1 MRKRNRD
8 PAHLISKEEIMN
20 TYAEKKKSPMLTKKQ
35 QSPQKSS
42 DEMLRSGLS
51 SLHSRPAALS
61 EELGNKIRERCGI
74 NPASVKVYRDDGLSG
89 LGQKAYAKGAEIH
102 LSGGVSTSGEEG
114 QRVVLHEAAHIAQQ
128 GSRSVAGAVND
139 DPALEQQADRVA
151 AGEVMQGSFSVPVNS
166 ENAPVQ
172 GWAPWDKA
180 KKKFAEK
187 KERDAKRTAAFA
199 EGTSL
204 GNKHLDRLVAANDWV
219 RDKMDDFRDFRS
231 GVKEKIAD
239 KYHGSKFE
247 SGVNKTKGWFK
258 GVGSGIAGMA
268 KSAGNWV
275 KDKATDAGT
284 AIKGS
289 KLGQWVSR
297 KKEERAKKKAEEAL
311 KPKEPGKFSKFMTGA
326 KNWVSDKAKSA
337 GGWISD
343 KAKAAG
349 SAIKGSKLGQWV
361 SRKKEERAKKKAAE
375 AQKEPGWFKKTAAA
389 AGEKIKSGAGWV
401 KDKAVKGGTWVKN
414 KAVKAGKWLSKKKDD
429 ISDWI
434 EEKKQAYA
442 DHDDQRYLKR
452 LVRKGGASA
461 LNAIALA
468 DQDLK
473 HGEYSG
479 NVKHRAEALRD
490 YDEEKRQFMT
500 DEESKAAK
508 AAKKAEPLSA
518 GKVLDVVGDNVD
530 VVGSVMSAHD
540 ARKRGNSQ
548 QAALDS
554 MDAINSGMGYVT
566 KGLSS
571 LDLPGLS
578 AVGDVAEMGTTIGK
592 LGIHSYQK
600 HKLNGVDE
608 AGQTAGVDEADQKYM
623 RIAHSGYGN
632 TLDQEIRSGVGDVAK
647 YGISALG
654 SGLSAVTGGVSS
666 TVAKGLNKAVDLGV
680 SHMNSSARE
689 KTDSEIGYEDIF
701 GSVDAAKKFKSKHS
715 IDKNTMEILMR
726 RNTGS
731 RSMSD
736 LADRSR
742 YEAARVN
749 HQYLAREGDNGAKKM
764 MAAFGEKNFEQTPLS
779 MIDEK
784 IGQSHSLKELNKR
797 RRLAY

>member
-1 MRKRNRD
+1 
-8 PAHLISKEEIMN
+8 MN

-102 LSGGVSTSGEEG
+102 LSGGVSTSGEDG

-337 GGWISD
+337 GT
-343 KAKAAG
+343 
-349 SAIKGSKLGQWV
+349 AIKESKLGQWV

-518 GKVLDVVGDNVD
+518 GKVLDAVGDNVD

-749 HQYLAREGDNGAKKM
+749 HQYLAKEGDNGAKKM

-784 IGQSHSLKELNKR
+784 IGQSHSLKELNRR

>member
-1 MRKRNRD
+1 
-8 PAHLISKEEIMN
+8 MN

-337 GGWISD
+337 GT
-343 KAKAAG
+343 
-349 SAIKGSKLGQWV
+349 AIKESKLGQWV

-479 NVKHRAEALRD
+479 NVKHRAEALQD

-518 GKVLDVVGDNVD
+518 GKVLDAVGDNVD

-701 GSVDAAKKFKSKHS
+701 GSVEAAKKFKSKHS

-784 IGQSHSLKELNKR
+784 IGQSHSLKELNRR

>member
-1 MRKRNRD
+1 
-8 PAHLISKEEIMN
+8 MN

-518 GKVLDVVGDNVD
+518 GKVLNAVGDNVD

-701 GSVDAAKKFKSKHS
+701 GSVEAAKKFKSKHS

>member
-1 MRKRNRD
+1 
-8 PAHLISKEEIMN
+8 MN

-102 LSGGVSTSGEEG
+102 LSGGVSTSGEDG
-114 QRVVLHEAAHIAQQ
+114 QRVILHEAAHIAQQ

-337 GGWISD
+337 GT
-343 KAKAAG
+343 
-349 SAIKGSKLGQWV
+349 AIKESKLGQWV

-375 AQKEPGWFKKTAAA
+375 SQKEPGWFKKTAAA

-414 KAVKAGKWLSKKKDD
+414 KAVKAGKWISKKKDD

-452 LVRKGGASA
+452 LVRKGGASV
-461 LNAIALA
+461 LNSIALA

-518 GKVLDVVGDNVD
+518 GKVLDAVGDNVD

-578 AVGDVAEMGTTIGK
+578 AVGDVAEMRTTIGK

-689 KTDSEIGYEDIF
+689 KTDSDIGYEDIF

-715 IDKNTMEILMR
+715 IDKYTMEILMR

-749 HQYLAREGDNGAKKM
+749 HQYLAKEGDNGAKKM

-784 IGQSHSLKELNKR
+784 IGQSHSLKELNRR

>member
-1 MRKRNRD
+1 
-8 PAHLISKEEIMN
+8 MN

-35 QSPQKSS
+35 HSPQKSS
-42 DEMLRSGLS
+42 DEMLCSGLS

-102 LSGGVSTSGEEG
+102 LSGGVSTSGEDG

-337 GGWISD
+337 G
-343 KAKAAG
+343 
-349 SAIKGSKLGQWV
+349 SAIKESKLGQWV

-414 KAVKAGKWLSKKKDD
+414 KAVKAGKWLSKKKGD

-452 LVRKGGASA
+452 LVRKGGASV
-461 LNAIALA
+461 LNAIAMA

-473 HGEYSG
+473 HGEHSG

-518 GKVLDVVGDNVD
+518 GKVLDAVGDNVD

-632 TLDQEIRSGVGDVAK
+632 TLDQDIRSGVGDVAK

-784 IGQSHSLKELNKR
+784 IGQSHSLKELNRR

>member
-1 MRKRNRD
+1 
-8 PAHLISKEEIMN
+8 MN

-102 LSGGVSTSGEEG
+102 LSGGVSTSGEDG
-114 QRVVLHEAAHIAQQ
+114 QRVILHEAAHIAQQ

-337 GGWISD
+337 GT
-343 KAKAAG
+343 
-349 SAIKGSKLGQWV
+349 AIKESKLGQWV

-414 KAVKAGKWLSKKKDD
+414 KAVKAGKWISKKKDD

-452 LVRKGGASA
+452 LVRKGGASV
-461 LNAIALA
+461 LNSIALA
-468 DQDLK
+468 DQNLK

-518 GKVLDVVGDNVD
+518 GKVLDAVGDNVD

-689 KTDSEIGYEDIF
+689 KTDSDIGYEDIF

-784 IGQSHSLKELNKR
+784 IGQSHSLKELNRR

>member
-1 MRKRNRD
+1 
-8 PAHLISKEEIMN
+8 MN

-102 LSGGVSTSGEEG
+102 LSGGVSTSGEDG
-114 QRVVLHEAAHIAQQ
+114 QRVILHEAAHIAQQ

-139 DPALEQQADRVA
+139 APALEQQADRVA

-337 GGWISD
+337 GT
-343 KAKAAG
+343 
-349 SAIKGSKLGQWV
+349 AIKESKLGQWV

-414 KAVKAGKWLSKKKDD
+414 KAVKAGKWISKKKDD

-518 GKVLDVVGDNVD
+518 GKVLDAVGDNVD

-632 TLDQEIRSGVGDVAK
+632 TLDQDIRSGVGDVAK

-749 HQYLAREGDNGAKKM
+749 HQYLAKEGDNGAKKM

-784 IGQSHSLKELNKR
+784 IGQSHSLKELNRR

>member
-1 MRKRNRD
+1 
-8 PAHLISKEEIMN
+8 MN

-102 LSGGVSTSGEEG
+102 LSGGVSTSGEDG

-337 GGWISD
+337 GT
-343 KAKAAG
+343 
-349 SAIKGSKLGQWV
+349 AIKESKLGQWV

-414 KAVKAGKWLSKKKDD
+414 KAVKAGKWISKKKDD

-452 LVRKGGASA
+452 LVRKGGASV
-461 LNAIALA
+461 LNSIALA

-518 GKVLDVVGDNVD
+518 GKVLDAVGDNVD

-784 IGQSHSLKELNKR
+784 IGQSHSLKELNRR

>member
-1 MRKRNRD
+1 
-8 PAHLISKEEIMN
+8 MN

-102 LSGGVSTSGEEG
+102 LSGGVSTSGEDG
-114 QRVVLHEAAHIAQQ
+114 QRVILHEAAHIAQQ

-151 AGEVMQGSFSVPVNS
+151 AGEVMQGSFSVPMNS

-258 GVGSGIAGMA
+258 GVGSGIAGIA

-337 GGWISD
+337 GT
-343 KAKAAG
+343 
-349 SAIKGSKLGQWV
+349 AIKESKLGQWV

-414 KAVKAGKWLSKKKDD
+414 KAVKAGKWISKKKDD

-452 LVRKGGASA
+452 LVRKGGASV
-461 LNAIALA
+461 LNSIALA

-518 GKVLDVVGDNVD
+518 GKVLDAVGDNVD

-784 IGQSHSLKELNKR
+784 IGQSHSLKELNRR

>member
-1 MRKRNRD
+1 
-8 PAHLISKEEIMN
+8 MN
-20 TYAEKKKSPMLTKKQ
+20 TYVEKKKSPMLTKK

-102 LSGGVSTSGEEG
+102 LSGGVSTSGEDG
-114 QRVVLHEAAHIAQQ
+114 QRVILHEAAHIAQQ

-518 GKVLDVVGDNVD
+518 GKVLDAVGDNVD

-784 IGQSHSLKELNKR
+784 IGQSHSLKELNRR

>member
-1 MRKRNRD
+1 
-8 PAHLISKEEIMN
+8 MN
-20 TYAEKKKSPMLTKKQ
+20 TYVEKKKSPMLTKK

-102 LSGGVSTSGEEG
+102 LSGGVSTSGEDG
-114 QRVVLHEAAHIAQQ
+114 QRVILHEAAHIAQQ

-151 AGEVMQGSFSVPVNS
+151 AGEVMQGSFSVPMNS

-337 GGWISD
+337 GT
-343 KAKAAG
+343 
-349 SAIKGSKLGQWV
+349 AIKESKLGQWV

-518 GKVLDVVGDNVD
+518 GKVLDAVGDNVD

-632 TLDQEIRSGVGDVAK
+632 TLDQDIRSGVGDVAK

-689 KTDSEIGYEDIF
+689 KTDSDIGYEDIF

>member
-1 MRKRNRD
+1 
-8 PAHLISKEEIMN
+8 MN

-102 LSGGVSTSGEEG
+102 LSGGVSTSGEDG
-114 QRVVLHEAAHIAQQ
+114 QRVILHEAAHIAQQ

-414 KAVKAGKWLSKKKDD
+414 KAVKAGKWISKKKDD

-452 LVRKGGASA
+452 LVRKGGASV
-461 LNAIALA
+461 LNSIALA

-518 GKVLDVVGDNVD
+518 GKVLDAVGDNVD

-680 SHMNSSARE
+680 SHMSSSARE

-749 HQYLAREGDNGAKKM
+749 HQYLAKEGDNGAKKM

-784 IGQSHSLKELNKR
+784 IGQSHSLKELNRR

>member
-1 MRKRNRD
+1 
-8 PAHLISKEEIMN
+8 MN
-20 TYAEKKKSPMLTKKQ
+20 TYVEKKKSPMLTKK

-114 QRVVLHEAAHIAQQ
+114 QRVILHEAAHIAQQ

-151 AGEVMQGSFSVPVNS
+151 AGEVMQGSFSVPMNS

-337 GGWISD
+337 GT
-343 KAKAAG
+343 
-349 SAIKGSKLGQWV
+349 AIKESKLGQWV

-414 KAVKAGKWLSKKKDD
+414 KAVKAGKWISKKKDD

-452 LVRKGGASA
+452 LVRKGGASV
-461 LNAIALA
+461 LNSIALA

-518 GKVLDVVGDNVD
+518 GKVLDAVGDNVD

-632 TLDQEIRSGVGDVAK
+632 TLDQDIRSGVGDVAK

-784 IGQSHSLKELNKR
+784 IGQSHSLKELNRR

>member
-1 MRKRNRD
+1 
-8 PAHLISKEEIMN
+8 MN

-151 AGEVMQGSFSVPVNS
+151 AGEVMQGSFSVPMNS

-289 KLGQWVSR
+289 KLGQWVNR

-337 GGWISD
+337 GT
-343 KAKAAG
+343 
-349 SAIKGSKLGQWV
+349 AIKESKLGQWV

-452 LVRKGGASA
+452 LVRKGGASV
-461 LNAIALA
+461 LNSIALA

-518 GKVLDVVGDNVD
+518 GKVLDAVGDNVD

-632 TLDQEIRSGVGDVAK
+632 TLDQDIRSGVGDVAK

-689 KTDSEIGYEDIF
+689 KTDSDIGYEDIF

-784 IGQSHSLKELNKR
+784 IGQSHSLKELNRR

>member
-1 MRKRNRD
+1 
-8 PAHLISKEEIMN
+8 MN

-61 EELGNKIRERCGI
+61 EELGNKIRKRCGI

-518 GKVLDVVGDNVD
+518 GKVLDAVGDNVD

-689 KTDSEIGYEDIF
+689 KTDSEIGYIDTF
-701 GSVDAAKKFKSKHS
+701 GSVDAAKKFKSKHG
-715 IDKNTMEILMR
+715 IDKNTMEILMK

-784 IGQSHSLKELNKR
+784 IGQSHSLKELNRR

>member
-1 MRKRNRD
+1 
-8 PAHLISKEEIMN
+8 MN

-114 QRVVLHEAAHIAQQ
+114 QRVILHEAAHIAQQ

-414 KAVKAGKWLSKKKDD
+414 KAVKAGKWISKKKDD

-518 GKVLDVVGDNVD
+518 GKVLDAVGDNVD

-689 KTDSEIGYEDIF
+689 KTDSDIGYEDIF

-784 IGQSHSLKELNKR
+784 IGQSHSLKELNRR

>member
-1 MRKRNRD
+1 
-8 PAHLISKEEIMN
+8 MN

-51 SLHSRPAALS
+51 SLHSRPAPLS

-114 QRVVLHEAAHIAQQ
+114 QRVILHEAAHIAQQ

-518 GKVLDVVGDNVD
+518 GKVLDAVGDNVD

-749 HQYLAREGDNGAKKM
+749 HQYLAKEGDNGAKKM

-784 IGQSHSLKELNKR
+784 IGQSHSLKELNRR

>member
-1 MRKRNRD
+1 
-8 PAHLISKEEIMN
+8 MN

-337 GGWISD
+337 GT
-343 KAKAAG
+343 
-349 SAIKGSKLGQWV
+349 AIKESKLGQWV

-518 GKVLDVVGDNVD
+518 GKVLDAVGDNVD

-632 TLDQEIRSGVGDVAK
+632 TLDQDIRSGVGDVAK

-689 KTDSEIGYEDIF
+689 KTDSDIGYEDIF

>member
-1 MRKRNRD
+1 
-8 PAHLISKEEIMN
+8 MN
-20 TYAEKKKSPMLTKKQ
+20 TYVEKKKSPMLTKKQ

-114 QRVVLHEAAHIAQQ
+114 QRVILHEAAHVAQQ

-337 GGWISD
+337 GT
-343 KAKAAG
+343 
-349 SAIKGSKLGQWV
+349 AIKESKLGQWV

-518 GKVLDVVGDNVD
+518 GKVLDAVGDNVD

-666 TVAKGLNKAVDLGV
+666 TVANGLNKAVDLGV

-784 IGQSHSLKELNKR
+784 IGQSHSLKELNRR

>member
-1 MRKRNRD
+1 
-8 PAHLISKEEIMN
+8 MN

-102 LSGGVSTSGEEG
+102 LSGGVSTSGEDG
-114 QRVVLHEAAHIAQQ
+114 QRVILHEAAHIAQQ

-151 AGEVMQGSFSVPVNS
+151 AGEVMQGSFSVPMNS

-337 GGWISD
+337 GT
-343 KAKAAG
+343 
-349 SAIKGSKLGQWV
+349 AIKESKLGQWV

-414 KAVKAGKWLSKKKDD
+414 KAVKAGKWISKKKDD

-452 LVRKGGASA
+452 LVRKGGASV
-461 LNAIALA
+461 LNSIALA

-518 GKVLDVVGDNVD
+518 GKVLDAVGDNMD

-632 TLDQEIRSGVGDVAK
+632 TLDQDIRSGVGDVAK

-784 IGQSHSLKELNKR
+784 IGQSHSLKELNRR

>member
-1 MRKRNRD
+1 
-8 PAHLISKEEIMN
+8 MN

-102 LSGGVSTSGEEG
+102 LSGGVSTSGEDG
-114 QRVVLHEAAHIAQQ
+114 QRVILHEAAHIAQQ

-151 AGEVMQGSFSVPVNS
+151 AGEVMQGSFSVPMNS

-180 KKKFAEK
+180 KKEFAEK

-337 GGWISD
+337 GT
-343 KAKAAG
+343 
-349 SAIKGSKLGQWV
+349 AIKESKLGQWV

-414 KAVKAGKWLSKKKDD
+414 KAVKAGKWISKKKDD

-452 LVRKGGASA
+452 LVRKGGASV
-461 LNAIALA
+461 LNSIALA

-518 GKVLDVVGDNVD
+518 GKVLDAVGDNVD

-689 KTDSEIGYEDIF
+689 KTDSDIGYEDIF

-749 HQYLAREGDNGAKKM
+749 HQYLAKEGDNGAKKM

>member
-1 MRKRNRD
+1 
-8 PAHLISKEEIMN
+8 MN

-102 LSGGVSTSGEEG
+102 LSGGVSTSGEDG
-114 QRVVLHEAAHIAQQ
+114 QRVILHEAAHIAQQ

-151 AGEVMQGSFSVPVNS
+151 AGEVMQGSFSVPMNS

-337 GGWISD
+337 GT
-343 KAKAAG
+343 
-349 SAIKGSKLGQWV
+349 AIKESKLGQWV

-375 AQKEPGWFKKTAAA
+375 AQKEPGWFKKKAAA

-414 KAVKAGKWLSKKKDD
+414 KAVKAGKWISKKKDD

-452 LVRKGGASA
+452 LVRKGGASV
-461 LNAIALA
+461 LNSIALA

-518 GKVLDVVGDNVD
+518 GKVLDAVGDNVD

>member
-1 MRKRNRD
+1 
-8 PAHLISKEEIMN
+8 MN

-139 DPALEQQADRVA
+139 NPALEQQADRVA

-337 GGWISD
+337 GT
-343 KAKAAG
+343 
-349 SAIKGSKLGQWV
+349 AIKESKLGQWV

-518 GKVLDVVGDNVD
+518 GKVLDAVGDNVD

-632 TLDQEIRSGVGDVAK
+632 TLDQDIRSGVGDVAK

-784 IGQSHSLKELNKR
+784 IGQSHSLKELNRR

>member
-1 MRKRNRD
+1 
-8 PAHLISKEEIMN
+8 MN

-102 LSGGVSTSGEEG
+102 LSGGVSTSGEDG
-114 QRVVLHEAAHIAQQ
+114 QRVILHEAAHIAQQ

-337 GGWISD
+337 GT
-343 KAKAAG
+343 
-349 SAIKGSKLGQWV
+349 AIKESKLGQWV

-518 GKVLDVVGDNVD
+518 GKVLDAVGGNVD

-689 KTDSEIGYEDIF
+689 KTDSDIGYEDIF

-784 IGQSHSLKELNKR
+784 IGQSHSLKELNRR

>member
-1 MRKRNRD
+1 
-8 PAHLISKEEIMN
+8 MN
-20 TYAEKKKSPMLTKKQ
+20 TYVEKKKSPMLTKK

-114 QRVVLHEAAHIAQQ
+114 QRVILHEAAHIAQQ

-151 AGEVMQGSFSVPVNS
+151 AGEVMQGSFSVPMNS

-337 GGWISD
+337 GT
-343 KAKAAG
+343 
-349 SAIKGSKLGQWV
+349 AIKESKLGQWV

-518 GKVLDVVGDNVD
+518 GKVLDAVGDNVD

-689 KTDSEIGYEDIF
+689 KTDSDIGYEDIF

-784 IGQSHSLKELNKR
+784 IGQSHSLKELNRR

>member
-1 MRKRNRD
+1 
-8 PAHLISKEEIMN
+8 MN
-20 TYAEKKKSPMLTKKQ
+20 TYVEKKKSPMLTKKQ

-102 LSGGVSTSGEEG
+102 LSGGVSTSGEDG
-114 QRVVLHEAAHIAQQ
+114 QRVILHEAAHIAQQ

-151 AGEVMQGSFSVPVNS
+151 AGEVMQGSFSVPMNS

-337 GGWISD
+337 GT
-343 KAKAAG
+343 
-349 SAIKGSKLGQWV
+349 AIKESKLGQWV

-414 KAVKAGKWLSKKKDD
+414 KAVKAGKWISKKKDD

-518 GKVLDVVGDNVD
+518 GKVLDAVGDNVD

-689 KTDSEIGYEDIF
+689 KTDSDIGYEDIF

-749 HQYLAREGDNGAKKM
+749 HQYLAKEGDNGAKKM

-784 IGQSHSLKELNKR
+784 IGQSHSLKELNRR

>member
-1 MRKRNRD
+1 
-8 PAHLISKEEIMN
+8 MN

-337 GGWISD
+337 GT
-343 KAKAAG
+343 
-349 SAIKGSKLGQWV
+349 AIKESKLGQWV

-414 KAVKAGKWLSKKKDD
+414 KSVKAGKWISKKKDD

-518 GKVLDVVGDNVD
+518 GKVLDAVGDNVD

-689 KTDSEIGYEDIF
+689 KTDSDIGYEDIF

-784 IGQSHSLKELNKR
+784 IGQSHSLKELNRR

>member
-1 MRKRNRD
+1 
-8 PAHLISKEEIMN
+8 MN

-337 GGWISD
+337 GT
-343 KAKAAG
+343 
-349 SAIKGSKLGQWV
+349 AIKESKLGQWV

-518 GKVLDVVGDNVD
+518 GKVLDAVGDNVD
-530 VVGSVMSAHD
+530 VVGSVMSSHD

-749 HQYLAREGDNGAKKM
+749 HQYLAKEGDNGAKKM

-784 IGQSHSLKELNKR
+784 IGQSHSLKELNRR

>member
-1 MRKRNRD
+1 
-8 PAHLISKEEIMN
+8 MN

-337 GGWISD
+337 GT
-343 KAKAAG
+343 
-349 SAIKGSKLGQWV
+349 AIKESKLGQWV

-518 GKVLDVVGDNVD
+518 GKVLDAVGDNVD

-548 QAALDS
+548 QAALDL

-689 KTDSEIGYEDIF
+689 KTDSDIGYEDIF

-784 IGQSHSLKELNKR
+784 IGQSHSLKELNRR

>member
-1 MRKRNRD
+1 
-8 PAHLISKEEIMN
+8 MN

-337 GGWISD
+337 GT
-343 KAKAAG
+343 
-349 SAIKGSKLGQWV
+349 AIKESKLGQWV

-518 GKVLDVVGDNVD
+518 GKVLDAVGDNVD

-632 TLDQEIRSGVGDVAK
+632 TLDQDIRSGVGDVAK

-689 KTDSEIGYEDIF
+689 KTDSDIGYEDIF

-784 IGQSHSLKELNKR
+784 IGQSHSLKELNRR

>member
-1 MRKRNRD
+1 
-8 PAHLISKEEIMN
+8 MN

-102 LSGGVSTSGEEG
+102 LSGGVSTSGEDG
-114 QRVVLHEAAHIAQQ
+114 QRVILHEAAHIAQQ

-337 GGWISD
+337 G
-343 KAKAAG
+343 
-349 SAIKGSKLGQWV
+349 SAIKESKLGQWV

-414 KAVKAGKWLSKKKDD
+414 KAVKAGKWLSKKKGD

-452 LVRKGGASA
+452 LVRKGGASV
-461 LNAIALA
+461 LNSIALA

-473 HGEYSG
+473 HGEHSG

-518 GKVLDVVGDNVD
+518 GKVLDAVGDNVD

-632 TLDQEIRSGVGDVAK
+632 TLDQDIRSGVGDVAK

-701 GSVDAAKKFKSKHS
+701 GSVEAAKKFKSKHS

-784 IGQSHSLKELNKR
+784 IGQSHSLKELNRR

>member
-1 MRKRNRD
+1 
-8 PAHLISKEEIMN
+8 MN

-102 LSGGVSTSGEEG
+102 LSGGVSTSGEDG
-114 QRVVLHEAAHIAQQ
+114 QRVILHEAAHIAQQ
-128 GSRSVAGAVND
+128 GSRSVAGAVNG

-297 KKEERAKKKAEEAL
+297 KKEERTKKKAEEAL

-337 GGWISD
+337 GT
-343 KAKAAG
+343 
-349 SAIKGSKLGQWV
+349 AIKESKLGQWV

-452 LVRKGGASA
+452 LVRKGGASV
-461 LNAIALA
+461 LNSIALA

-518 GKVLDVVGDNVD
+518 GKVLDAVGDNVD

-666 TVAKGLNKAVDLGV
+666 TVAAGLNKAVDLGV

>member
-1 MRKRNRD
+1 
-8 PAHLISKEEIMN
+8 MN

-35 QSPQKSS
+35 HSPQKSS

-114 QRVVLHEAAHIAQQ
+114 QRVILHEAAHIAQQ

-275 KDKATDAGT
+275 RDKATDAGT

-337 GGWISD
+337 G
-343 KAKAAG
+343 
-349 SAIKGSKLGQWV
+349 SAIKESKLGQWV

-452 LVRKGGASA
+452 LVRKGGASV
-461 LNAIALA
+461 LNSIALA

-518 GKVLDVVGDNVD
+518 GKVLDAVGDNVD

-632 TLDQEIRSGVGDVAK
+632 TLDQDIRSGVGDVAK

-689 KTDSEIGYEDIF
+689 KTDSEIGYIDTF
-701 GSVDAAKKFKSKHS
+701 GSVEAAKKFKSKHG

-731 RSMSD
+731 RSMRD

-784 IGQSHSLKELNKR
+784 IGQSHSLKELNRR

>member
-1 MRKRNRD
+1 
-8 PAHLISKEEIMN
+8 MN

-102 LSGGVSTSGEEG
+102 LSGGVSTSGEDG
-114 QRVVLHEAAHIAQQ
+114 QRVILHEAAHIAQQ

-151 AGEVMQGSFSVPVNS
+151 AGEVMQGSFSVPMNS

-337 GGWISD
+337 GT
-343 KAKAAG
+343 
-349 SAIKGSKLGQWV
+349 AIKESKLGQWV

-518 GKVLDVVGDNVD
+518 GKVLDAVGDNVD

-749 HQYLAREGDNGAKKM
+749 HQYLAKEGDNGAKKM

-784 IGQSHSLKELNKR
+784 IGQSHSLKELNR
-797 RRLAY
+797 CRRLAY

>member
-1 MRKRNRD
+1 
-8 PAHLISKEEIMN
+8 MN

-114 QRVVLHEAAHIAQQ
+114 QRVILHEAAHIAQQ

-337 GGWISD
+337 GT
-343 KAKAAG
+343 
-349 SAIKGSKLGQWV
+349 AIKESKLGQWV

-518 GKVLDVVGDNVD
+518 GKVLDAVGDNVD

-689 KTDSEIGYEDIF
+689 KTDSDIGYEDIF

>member
-1 MRKRNRD
+1 
-8 PAHLISKEEIMN
+8 MN

-102 LSGGVSTSGEEG
+102 LSGGVSTSGEDG
-114 QRVVLHEAAHIAQQ
+114 QRVILHEAAHIAQQ

-139 DPALEQQADRVA
+139 APALEQQADRVA

-518 GKVLDVVGDNVD
+518 GKVLDAVGDNVD

-689 KTDSEIGYEDIF
+689 KTDSDIGYEDIF

>member
-1 MRKRNRD
+1 
-8 PAHLISKEEIMN
+8 MN
-20 TYAEKKKSPMLTKKQ
+20 TYAEKKKSPMLTKRQ
-35 QSPQKSS
+35 HSPQKSS

-102 LSGGVSTSGEEG
+102 LSGGVSTSGEDG
-114 QRVVLHEAAHIAQQ
+114 QRVILHEAAHIAQQ

-337 GGWISD
+337 G
-343 KAKAAG
+343 
-349 SAIKGSKLGQWV
+349 SAIKESKLGQWV

-452 LVRKGGASA
+452 LVRKGGASV
-461 LNAIALA
+461 LNSIALA

-473 HGEYSG
+473 HGEHSG

-518 GKVLDVVGDNVD
+518 GKVLDAVGDNVD

-784 IGQSHSLKELNKR
+784 IGQSHSLKELNRR

>member
-1 MRKRNRD
+1 
-8 PAHLISKEEIMN
+8 MN
-20 TYAEKKKSPMLTKKQ
+20 TYVEKKKSPMLTKKQ

-102 LSGGVSTSGEEG
+102 LSGGVSTSGDEG
-114 QRVVLHEAAHIAQQ
+114 QRVILHEAAHIAQQ

-275 KDKATDAGT
+275 RDKATDAGT

-337 GGWISD
+337 G
-343 KAKAAG
+343 
-349 SAIKGSKLGQWV
+349 SAIKESKLGQWV

-452 LVRKGGASA
+452 LVRKGGASV
-461 LNAIALA
+461 LNSIALA

-518 GKVLDVVGDNVD
+518 GKVLDAVGDNVD

-632 TLDQEIRSGVGDVAK
+632 TLDQDIRSGVGDVAK

-784 IGQSHSLKELNKR
+784 IGQSHSLKELNRR

>member
-1 MRKRNRD
+1 
-8 PAHLISKEEIMN
+8 MN

-42 DEMLRSGLS
+42 DEMLRSELS

-114 QRVVLHEAAHIAQQ
+114 QRVILHEAAHIAQQ

-151 AGEVMQGSFSVPVNS
+151 AGEVMQGSFSVPMNS

-337 GGWISD
+337 GT
-343 KAKAAG
+343 
-349 SAIKGSKLGQWV
+349 AIKESKLGQWV

-518 GKVLDVVGDNVD
+518 GKVLDAVGDNVD

-689 KTDSEIGYEDIF
+689 KTDSDIGYEDIF

-749 HQYLAREGDNGAKKM
+749 HQYLAKEGDNGAKKM